1 MQVRSQK
8 NASAVGV
15 GVGLCRRHGWM
26 HWTVT
31 AFLPHW
37 ASGVLPPENFWHFVR
52 KIIQFC
58 AYLDG
63 RPTGRKK
70 WAPTELFIIHVVH
83 MHNFCT
89 VNSIGRW
96 GLGVRIIMLS
106 VSPYNLV
113 IRWTIFQWCSPRGQ
127 ALASRRLEA
136 NFYGL
141 GLGLGTYGLG
151 LGLEGP
157 GLGFE
162 RCINNFF
169 AITIKLTPDYYY

>member
-127 ALASRRLEA
+127 ALASRPIFMALALASKVQALALRAAL
-136 NFYGL
+136 
-141 GLGLGTYGLG
+141 T
-151 LGLEGP
+151 
-157 GLGFE
+157 
-162 RCINNFF
+162 IFF